1 MDRKKHDV
9 QTAWTDNTY
18 LYVIVDGTIHRIRWT
33 DCSRRLLEADDV
45 QRARFEISPSGYGIH
60 WPELDED
67 LAIASLLPEGE
78 AVAQIRDREQLEYAI
93 SASSTEAQ
101 TVAEPRAS
109 YRADSLTSASGYMID
124 HQLLAIA
131 RSLPPSRAAQLVD
144 FARFLEAQS
153 WQTVWS
159 ARMRAWKQLRP
170 TTLVGMSFPQ
180 PMSHKRCWNGLPT
193 RLSLNIGLARLSRW
207 HLPTMEDWIGPHDLY
222 ERLLRQF

>member
-1 MDRKKHDV
+1 MDGKKHDV

-67 LAIASLLPEGE
+67 LAIASLLLEGE

-153 WQTVWS
+153 LAES
-159 ARMRAWKQLRP
+159 
-170 TTLVGMSFPQ
+170 
-180 PMSHKRCWNGLPT
+180 
-193 RLSLNIGLARLSRW
+193 LAREDESMLETQAENARW
-207 HLPTMEDWIGPHDLY
+207 DA
-222 ERLLRQF
+222 LLATDESQALLEKLADEALAEHRAGLTKPMAFADDGKIVSE